1 MKKSSK
7 VTGAQARTVAKVK
20 QQAIDWK
27 RVVIVGI
34 DLGDRFSH
42 YCTLDADGAVV
53 SEGRVA
59 TTPGGAIELF
69 FKTSRKRIAIEAG
82 THSPW
87 MSRLRLACVMRSS
100 WLTRASCR

>member
-1 MKKSSK
+1 
-7 VTGAQARTVAKVK
+7 
-20 QQAIDWK
+20 
-27 RVVIVGI
+27 
-34 DLGDRFSH
+34 
-42 YCTLDADGAVV
+42 
-53 SEGRVA
+53 VA